1 VAGRPLGAAL
11 GQPEKLVP
19 SALWSWQV
27 RGVGF
32 VRVWTSGREGE
43 RENAGEK
50 ISSSLASACVG
61 KKENN
66 VVQDSTVLVSFFF
79 LLLRG

>member
-1 VAGRPLGAAL
+1 
-11 GQPEKLVP
+11 
-19 SALWSWQV
+19 V

-66 VVQDSTVLVSFFF
+66 AVQDSTVLVSFFF